1 MSYSVFLP
9 KLILLYLWRRR
20 SRNFGII
27 DFSSTSLLHDV
38 LGVIPD
44 VIIND
49 YYILPLVLSI
59 HIIMARNPLFELF
72 DCYHRINPHLKYLF
86 GLLIVN

>member
-27 DFSSTSLLHDV
+27 DFSSASLHDV
-38 LGVIPD
+38 FRVIPN

-49 YYILPLVLSI
+49 YYILPLILRI
-59 HIIMARNPLFELF
+59 HTIMARNPLLELF
-72 DCYHRINPHLKYLF
+72 DCYHRIDPHLKYLF
-86 GLLIVN
+86 GLFIVN